1 MTLTAE
7 LGVSIHIEEKQLMGM
22 VDARELVAFLKA
34 DP

>member
-7 LGVSIHIEEKQLMGM
+7 LGARIHIEEEQLMGTGC
-22 VDARELVAFLKA
+22 ARELVAFLKA